1 MAVSS
6 AVSMNFVVA
15 PISIHRMSAELSFQ
29 KVASSIAVSSAVS
42 MNLAVVSRE
51 LFSPSPQPLT
61 SNSWKRRGSNLK
73 VRAKLVCFMIGGGEG
88 DVKNDGKKKFIT
100 KEEEPEQYWQS
111 AGERAG
117 ENPMKTP
124 LPYII
129 IFGMSTPFVIL
140 AVAFANGWIK
150 VPIR

>member
-15 PISIHRMSAELSFQ
+15 PISIHRISAELSFQ

-42 MNLAVVSRE
+42 MKLAVVSRE

-73 VRAKLVCFMIGGGEG
+73 VRAKLGGGEG

>member
-6 AVSMNFVVA
+6 ALSMNF
-15 PISIHRMSAELSFQ
+15 
-29 KVASSIAVSSAVS
+29 
-42 MNLAVVSRE
+42 AVVSSRE
-51 LFSPSPQPLT
+51 LFSPSPQPPISSSL
-61 SNSWKRRGSNLK
+61 KKRGSHFR
-73 VRAKLVCFMIGGGEG
+73 VSAKLGGGEG
-88 DVKNDGKKKFIT
+88 DAKKDKKKFIT
-100 KEEEPEQYWQS
+100 KEQEPEQYWQS

-117 ENPMKTP
+117 ENPMMTP

-140 AVAFANGWIK
+140 AIAFANGWIK